1 MKVLFIEDDQSIQDT
16 MELVFKFT
24 MSDVELLPALGG
36 LDGIDMVRNTRPD
49 IIILDLGLP
58 DISGYEVLKNIRE
71 NESIPIVILT
81 ARSEPDTRD
90 RCRELGAD
98 DFITKP
104 FRRSDIVNAI
114 NNLVVQNKEGS
125 EKTAC

>member
-1 MKVLFIEDDQSIQDT
+1 MAFVETLKQQGFDARGALSGQEAITMVYED
-16 MELVFKFT
+16 V
-24 MSDVELLPALGG
+24 
-36 LDGIDMVRNTRPD
+36 PD

-90 RCRELGAD
+90 RCLELGAD

-114 NNLVVQNKEGS
+114 NNLVVQNKDGS